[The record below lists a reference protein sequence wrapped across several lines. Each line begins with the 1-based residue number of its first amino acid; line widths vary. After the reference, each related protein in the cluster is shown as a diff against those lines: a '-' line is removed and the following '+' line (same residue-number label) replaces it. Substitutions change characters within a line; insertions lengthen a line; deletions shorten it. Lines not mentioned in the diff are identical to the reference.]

1 MTECLRSKRQEI
13 TSIEGDVEKSE
24 PSYTVGGMLIGT
36 VSMDNSVR
44 YSSGRGRKRKD
55 DLNRSKLPLFRQGGA
70 TVGLTTRLSMERDQ
84 GGSIFVLSLVEAIVR
99 E

>member
-1 MTECLRSKRQEI
+1 MRE
-13 TSIEGDVEKSE
+13 SE
-24 PSYTVGGMLIGT
+24 PSASPLPGT
-36 VSMDNSVR
+36 KNVR

-55 DLNRSKLPLFRQGGA
+55 DLNRSRLPLFRQGGA